1 MVTWHKTSVEATVYA
16 EEAVEVY
23 ESDSCKDLFQAK
35 NLYKTITRHA
45 YGGQIVGQALR
56 AAAKTL
62 KDQSF
67 VVRSFH
73 CYFLKFV
80 DPSVSTYYKVENTR
94 DGRTF
99 CARTITCL
107 QNEQATFQCLA
118 LFYKKEDISAELIH
132 EGCVMPDVPSPGGR
146 PCNQPNYVLLADSCD
161 FLGRTID
168 VQFCVPNNWS
178 ELLEQKKPVAP
189 RGLVWI
195 KAKGSNL
202 HAADQNL
209 QRAILAY
216 MSDYSMARIVLLKYP
231 EFKPGLLTSL
241 DHTVWFHV
249 PVYSNKWYLLDTE
262 CEHAIGGSALNIVRI
277 FSEDGTLVATARQE
291 SLIRPRL

>member
-1 MVTWHKTSVEATVYA
+1 MMVACFILSFLTS
-16 EEAVEVY
+16 

-189 RGLVWI
+189 R
-195 KAKGSNL
+195 S
-202 HAADQNL
+202 
-209 QRAILAY
+209 
-216 MSDYSMARIVLLKYP
+216 VLRYK
-231 EFKPGLLTSL
+231 FVS
-241 DHTVWFHV
+241 
-249 PVYSNKWYLLDTE
+249 
-262 CEHAIGGSALNIVRI
+262 
-277 FSEDGTLVATARQE
+277 Q
-291 SLIRPRL
+291 